1 MLTFRISVPGHAT
14 YEGIF
19 ASTQAA
25 QADAAR
31 QFPDSHP
38 ACVICLSRKQGGAS

>member
-31 QFPDSHP
+31 QYPGSHP